1 MDDFAGVLEDA
12 VLGDQAADAAGGIDG
27 AVSAHDGAGI
37 AHGVAAELGP
47 VADHGPYFLDA
58 GLDDLVAVVH
68 HYQVAVALDVGG
80 DGACTHVSVPAED
93 GIADVVVVRDLAVVE
108 DDRVLELD
116 AVADYAVGT
125 DEYRTPDKGTMPDF
139 SVRAYDARRDYVG
152 CGKHHGILV
161 NPDLRLHFLI
171 VRPECGSEGKNHVL
185 DAGKSLPGPLE
196 AGEIGRCKG
205 VLKVEEL

>member
-1 MDDFAGVLEDA
+1 MSAYDGSGV
-12 VLGDQAADAAGGIDG
+12 
-27 AVSAHDGAGI
+27 

-80 DGACTHVSVPAED
+80 DGAGAHVGVPAED

-108 DDRVLELD
+108 YDRVLELD
-116 AVADYAVGT
+116 AVADYAIGT
-125 DEYRTPDKGTMPDF
+125 DENGTPDKGTVPHF
-139 SVRAYDARRDYVG
+139 GVRANDARRDYVG
-152 CGKHHGILV
+152 CGEHHGVLV
-161 NPDLRLHFLI
+161 NPNLGLSFNVIRTER
-171 VRPECGSEGKNHVL
+171 RPQLKNKIL
-185 DAGKSLPGPLE
+185 DAGKGLPWPLE

-205 VLKVEEL
+205 VLEVEEL